1 MTLCY
6 HLPVVLMD
14 RDHTF
19 LDQGTPREEGPETA
33 ERVEDVNFL
42 SCFRILSAPVGSPA
56 FLVGNVLAH
65 GTPKCLIVEDLTET
79 MCRLD

>member
-19 LDQGTPREEGPETA
+19 LDQGTPCEEGPETA

-42 SCFRILSAPVGSPA
+42 SCCFRILSAPVGIPA
-56 FLVGNVLAH
+56 FHVGNGAS
-65 GTPKCLIVEDLTET
+65 T
-79 MCRLD
+79 